1 MASQSRA
8 QRRRHSARQ
17 QQRSGQGKLQ
27 STQPVQQPT
36 TVVEEDP
43 IDTSLPDVDGVI
55 QTAASVPVAP
65 SIETPMEH
73 LASEAKQEEP
83 VRSSRR
89 RRSRHIPE
97 PIDYSKDYAA
107 IRRDL
112 RWIVLWSSLMLVLM
126 VGLRFSGLL

>member
-17 QQRSGQGKLQ
+17 QQRSGQGKSQ

-36 TVVEEDP
+36 TVVEED
-43 IDTSLPDVDGVI
+43 SDVDGVI